1 MRIVFNRSYLCCGC
15 KRRVVS
21 ADAAIAYRGCC
32 ICSDCYGRLDRV
44 SPKST
49 FEAKGIVE
57 FVSAAFYYTEMYRSI
72 FLEYKFWDME
82 MYGHIIGIALREYFS
97 SFSELGV
104 YDFIAPV
111 PLSSRRMKQRGF
123 NQTDIFAQ
131 YISQAIDVP
140 VRHCI
145 KRVRDE
151 MAQSTLSAVE
161 RAVNVRKA
169 FSCSEDLSGMKILIV
184 DDVFTTGN
192 TMNECAKALCQAG
205 AEKIGGAVAAYVYR
219 KQNLN
224 IPLPRVM
231 SEKYRKH
238 TVIYHKGT

>member
-21 ADAAIAYRGCC
+21 ADAAIAYKGCC
-32 ICSDCYGRLDRV
+32 LCADCCGKLNRV

-49 FEAKGIVE
+49 FEAKGEVD
-57 FVSAAFYYTEMYRSI
+57 FVSAAFYYTEMYRKI
-72 FLEYKFWDME
+72 FLEYKFRDMK
-82 MYGHIIGIALREYFS
+82 MYGHIIGIALREYFL
-97 SFSELGV
+97 SFFELRE

-111 PLSSRRMKQRGF
+111 PLSERRMNQRGF
-123 NQTDIFAQ
+123 NQTDIFAH

-145 KRVRDE
+145 ERVRDE
-151 MAQSTLSAVE
+151 MPQSTLSSVE

-169 FSCSEDLSGMKILIV
+169 FSCSEDLTGMKVIIV
-184 DDVFTTGN
+184 DDVYTTGN
-192 TMNECAKALCQAG
+192 TMNECAKVLLHAG
-205 AEKIGGAVAAYVYR
+205 AERVCGAVAAYVYR
-219 KQNLN
+219 RQRQS

-231 SEKYRKH
+231 SGKYRKR